1 MKDGILI
8 IDKPKDLTSHDVVAK
23 CRKILG
29 TKKIGHTGTLDPMA
43 TGVLVLCIG
52 AATKLVDY
60 LTCDDKIY
68 DVEMKLGIKTDTGD
82 ITGNIL
88 DENNSSMP
96 KTIDNQF
103 WSNFIGKQTQIPPMY
118 SAIKKDG
125 VKLYELARKGIE
137 IEREGREIEIFEF
150 SNISY
155 SDKIV
160 KFRVHCSKG
169 TYIRTLCED
178 VSKKLGT
185 IGTMTSLRRI
195 KSGKFC
201 IENTVLLEDVSEGS
215 VIPMETILEEDIV
228 IEKKDIQKLLNG
240 NELPINLKDGLYN
253 LYFNNQFIGIGKIEK
268 NTLKRKIIVENDI
281 KIV

>member
-8 IDKPKDLTSHDVVAK
+8 IDKPKDFTSHDVVAK

-52 AATKLVDY
+52 AATKLVDF

-155 SDKIV
+155 SDIIV
-160 KFRVHCSKG
+160 KFKVHCSKG

-178 VSKKLGT
+178 IAKKLGT

-228 IEKKDIQKLLNG
+228 IEEEDIQKLLNG
-240 NELPINLKDGLYN
+240 NEISVDLEDGLYN
-253 LYFNNQFIGIGKIEK
+253 LFCNNDYVGIGKVENK
-268 NTLKRKIIVENDI
+268 RLKRKIIVKND
-281 KIV
+281 